1 MATAFKAFVNSPVG
15 PKTTHFWGPVANWG
29 FVLAGLVDL
38 NKPPEMIS
46 GNMTAAMCVYS
57 GLFMRFA
64 WMVQPRNYL
73 LLACHASNE
82 TVQLYHLSRCA
93 KAQGY
98 LEKKEPEAQH
108 RRRLVRRPADDHAT
122 SSEDELMPPV
132 DDDESDDD
140 TMERI
145 PELTIYKILTL
156 LPPTAVT
163 RCKTVCKSWFSLIS
177 SRSFARDHAAARAA
191 SRPSNPS
198 ILLFDGA
205 ARFPATIVD
214 ENRTARLALRRWRA
228 EPREGYDVQNCCGS
242 IACIRS
248 GQGGAKLV
256 NPATG
261 HYLRLG
267 GGECGDRH
275 TRTGSKQLPWYCLG
289 RCPSTGEYK
298 VMRLDVRLPYSSP
311 PHVTCDVYSLGRRGG
326 NKGFGPYG
334 ARWQEVGPWDVNYC
348 PSGRGVHV
356 HGVVYFLVD
365 FYGNS
370 VISFDLS
377 THVRNHIDL
386 PEVEDA
392 VASLSELDGK
402 LCASLVSSGGPSCG
416 EGGTNMDV
424 WVLGDG
430 GQQQGWIHRYRFE
443 LDGVARH
450 VPRPLFVRG
459 GGMLVMK
466 CADGS
471 LCSYDIDANSSDGS
485 DVLVFQHKSR
495 PRMTSGTTADVFV
508 ESLLPPAHHP
518 VVIDLV
524 QAVV

>member
-1 MATAFKAFVNSPVG
+1 MAST
-15 PKTTHFWGPVANWG
+15 
-29 FVLAGLVDL
+29 
-38 NKPPEMIS
+38 
-46 GNMTAAMCVYS
+46 TAAPVS
-57 GLFMRFA
+57 GATSSEDELMPPVDDD
-64 WMVQPRNYL
+64 W
-73 LLACHASNE
+73 S
-82 TVQLYHLSRCA
+82 
-93 KAQGY
+93 
-98 LEKKEPEAQH
+98 
-108 RRRLVRRPADDHAT
+108 DDHAT

-140 TMERI
+140 TMDRI
-145 PELTIYKILTL
+145 PELTINKILTL
-156 LPPTAVT
+156 LPPTSVT

-177 SRSFARDHAAARAA
+177 SRPFLRDHAAARAVRRRR
-191 SRPSNPS
+191 SDPS

-242 IACIRS
+242 IACLRS
-248 GQGGAKLV
+248 GQGDAELL

-261 HYLRLG
+261 HCLRLG
-267 GGECGDRH
+267 GGEFVGDRH

-298 VMRLDVRLPYSSP
+298 VMRLDVRLPYSSR
-311 PHVTCDVYSLGRRGG
+311 PHVTCDVCALGRRGG
-326 NKGFGPYG
+326 SKGLRPYG
-334 ARWQEVGPWDVNYC
+334 ARWQEVGLWDVNYC

-370 VISFDLS
+370 VVSFDLS

-386 PEVEDA
+386 PVVEDA
-392 VASLSELDGK
+392 VASLSKLDGK
-402 LCASLVSSGGPSCG
+402 LCASLVPSGGPSCG

-430 GQQQGWIHRYRFE
+430 GQQGWIHRYRFE
-443 LDGVARH
+443 LDGAARH
-450 VPRPLFVRG
+450 LPRPLFVSGRRT
-459 GGMLVMK
+459 LVMK

-471 LCSYDIDANSSDGS
+471 LCSYDIGANSSDGS
-485 DVLVFQHKSR
+485 DVLVFPHKSR
-495 PRMTSGTTADVFV
+495 PQMMSGITADVFV
-508 ESLLPPAHHP
+508 ESLLPLRT
-518 VVIDLV
+518 ILWS
-524 QAVV
+524 

>member
-1 MATAFKAFVNSPVG
+1 MASTTTSSVSGATSSEDELMPPVDDD
-15 PKTTHFWGPVANWG
+15 W
-29 FVLAGLVDL
+29 
-38 NKPPEMIS
+38 S
-46 GNMTAAMCVYS
+46 
-57 GLFMRFA
+57 
-64 WMVQPRNYL
+64 
-73 LLACHASNE
+73 
-82 TVQLYHLSRCA
+82 
-93 KAQGY
+93 
-98 LEKKEPEAQH
+98 
-108 RRRLVRRPADDHAT
+108 DDHAT

-140 TMERI
+140 TMDRI
-145 PELTIYKILTL
+145 PELTINKILTL
-156 LPPTAVT
+156 LPPTSVT

-177 SRSFARDHAAARAA
+177 SRSFLRDHAAARAV
-191 SRPSNPS
+191 SRRPSDPS

-205 ARFPATIVD
+205 VRFPATIVD

-242 IACIRS
+242 IACLRS
-248 GQGGAKLV
+248 GQGDAELL

-261 HYLRLG
+261 HCLRLG
-267 GGECGDRH
+267 GGEFVGDRH

-311 PHVTCDVYSLGRRGG
+311 PHVTCDVCALGRRGG
-326 NKGFGPYG
+326 SKGLRPYG
-334 ARWQEVGPWDVNYC
+334 ARWQEVGLWDVNYC

-370 VISFDLS
+370 VVSFDLS

-386 PEVEDA
+386 PVVEDA
-392 VASLSELDGK
+392 VSSLSELDGK
-402 LCASLVSSGGPSCG
+402 LCASLVPSGGPSCG

-443 LDGVARH
+443 LDGAARH
-450 VPRPLFVRG
+450 VPRPLFVSGRRT
-459 GGMLVMK
+459 LVMK

-471 LCSYDIDANSSDGS
+471 LCSYDIGANSSGDS

-508 ESLLPPAHHP
+508 ESLLPLRT
-518 VVIDLV
+518 ILRS
-524 QAVV
+524 